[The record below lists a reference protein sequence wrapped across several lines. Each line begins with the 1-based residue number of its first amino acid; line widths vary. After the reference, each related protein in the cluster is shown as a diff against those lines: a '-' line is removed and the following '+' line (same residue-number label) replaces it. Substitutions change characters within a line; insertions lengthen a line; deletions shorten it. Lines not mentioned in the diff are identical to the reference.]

1 VTLFTVTAPKNL
13 KLTHSAVI
21 EASAG
26 TGKSYTIRQLVL
38 RALEERGIAISD
50 ILVVTFTRAT
60 AAEMQQT
67 LRNALRE
74 RIGALEKESE
84 SHDRTVR
91 LTRLRK
97 AMAEYDNAQVLT
109 IHSFANAVLDQ
120 FAFEA
125 GRPWQAQASE
135 ELAQRILDETM
146 SEWLHVNARMLY
158 EGVAGRRVCDA
169 IDAVFGKL
177 DAFVALARELARKD
191 IYPGS
196 DRFEATTFSPN
207 AGEIVASWDETIRS
221 VCEKL
226 RNEYSDGDAFK
237 QTVLDAVG
245 ARRLTGPKQTTLRE
259 AFDTLSRLHIGETP
273 VDDLL
278 SLLASMASVLPQKGI
293 SAWLENDPDELSEP
307 LKAFIWIESIP
318 KQVAFAALYKLVR
331 DTASMLRKRLSEQGI
346 LTFDAMIAD
355 LRKAVEVDKQESA
368 ERRALAER
376 LRDALRKRFPIVLFD
391 EAQDTDPDQWR
402 IFRSLFVHQDSEPDT
417 TMAAGNVLYL
427 VGDPKQSIY
436 RFRGSDLDSYLSAR
450 GEILGNAGGQLCTL
464 GINYRS
470 TPQMVEAIDGLLLRH
485 PAPLFGSAVPTTE
498 VDVPTTAGITYQ
510 GVQPNPDGGKPYLID
525 SDGLKLPPVAL
536 CYLPSDMQKVGV
548 ARRAYVTWLADH
560 ILDLLTGDVRFVTP
574 AKPETD
580 RVQEPRRVLPNDIAI
595 LCRTGREAMA
605 CIRELRKRHVP
616 VVYERSENVG
626 ISATAQEFL
635 SILSALAAPQDI
647 RVVRA
652 AIFTWWSGVSESD
665 QKDLSEQQ
673 TTEWQGRFQS
683 WAGMLADGRV
693 AAAIREIIEP
703 EAGFWGLDGV
713 ARAPF
718 DHLRRAAD
726 LVHLG
731 QWLEKTMAT
740 EALTVDA
747 LPGRLKAV
755 IDARESVPQLAEG
768 NDDAVHVLTLHS
780 SKGLEFPI
788 VFMGGGVT
796 SAITGTPP
804 EYGIVAADS
813 GDRTRKL
820 VHFRRWDKFAFK
832 RVTDDAA
839 DEDKRLL
846 YVALTR
852 AVSYCVVP
860 VGQCPRLGHQP
871 GWTTALTPVL
881 GDVTLDGL
889 RELASTNLS
898 TSGELLYK
906 VHPSQGLAAPMLAQY
921 QQSAQTAP
929 PERPLPETHTLFPQ
943 RQFTSFTKLTKN
955 HAPILDAVPNPAE
968 DEADDVQSAG
978 PEISMAGG
986 PSHSG
991 NSTSHLTVAGK
1002 RLGNIVHAVF
1012 EDVLKAQAMPSQ
1024 VYPVSNEQLEE
1035 FAKKRLRADGLKY
1048 NEVQDPNVD
1057 AIVNMV
1063 MGAMN
1068 SLLPCGTRLMDIRTA
1083 FAEVPFL
1090 SHRDTT
1096 FDVSAALA
1104 AGRTDVLP
1112 RGFLTGN
1119 IDAIFET
1126 PAGIWIVD
1134 WKTNHLAAY
1143 DEEHIEE
1150 AMHHHRYGLQGY
1162 LYKQAI
1168 EAAKLGPVA
1177 GVRYIFVRAF
1187 EHGTAVDG
1195 KGWVDF
1201 HVTNA

>member
-1 VTLFTVTAPKNL
+1 MLEIAPDGL
-13 KLTHSAVI
+13 QLTHSAVI

-67 LRNALRE
+67 LRDALRKRIADLAKTAETDE
-74 RIGALEKESE
+74 RTI
-84 SHDRTVR
+84 R

-97 AMAEYDNAQVLT
+97 ALAEYDNAQVLT

-135 ELAQRILDETM
+135 ELAQRILDETL
-146 SEWLHVNARMLY
+146 SEWLHINAKMLY
-158 EGVAGRRVCDA
+158 SGVAGERVSDA
-169 IDAVFGKL
+169 IDAVFSKL
-177 DAFVALARELARKD
+177 DTFVELARDLARKD

-196 DRFEATTFSPN
+196 DRFEAITFSPD
-207 AGEIVASWDETIRS
+207 AGEIVASFDVTVRM
-221 VCEKL
+221 VCKKL
-226 RNEYSDGDAFK
+226 LHEYSDGADLK

-245 ARRLTGPKQTTLRE
+245 SRRLNKADQSTLIE
-259 AFDTLSRLHIGETP
+259 AFDTLSRLNISETP
-273 VDDLL
+273 LENL
-278 SLLASMASVLPQKGI
+278 KSLLTSICSVLPKKGI
-293 SAWLENDPDELSEP
+293 SAWLESDPDSLSEA

-331 DTASMLRKRLSEQGI
+331 DTAAMLRKRLSEQGI

-355 LRKAVEVDKQESA
+355 LRKSVEVDKQESP

-402 IFRSLFVHQDSEPDT
+402 IFRSLFVSDVSVSRSTAD
-417 TMAAGNVLYL
+417 AGNVIYL

-464 GINYRS
+464 GVNYRS
-470 TPQMVEAIDGLLLRH
+470 TPEMVEAIDGLLLRRA
-485 PAPLFGSAVPTTE
+485 APLFGNADPTT
-498 VDVPTTAGITYQ
+498 DGDNPSTTGITYA
-510 GVQPNPDGGKPYLID
+510 GVKPNADGGKRHLVNAQ
-525 SDGLKLPPVAL
+525 GNKVPPVVFCHL
-536 CYLPSDMQKVGV
+536 DDSLQKVGL

-560 ILDLLTGDVRFVTP
+560 ILGLLTGGFRLEKPDKP
-574 AKPETD
+574 GLDASEKAKP
-580 RVQEPRRVLPNDIAI
+580 VLPNDIAI

-605 CIRELRKRHVP
+605 CIRELRKRHIP

-626 ISATAQEFL
+626 ISPTAQEFL
-635 SILSALAAPQDI
+635 SILSALAAPNDI

-665 QKDLSEQQ
+665 QKNLTEQQ
-673 TTEWQGRFQS
+673 TSEWQSRFQS
-683 WAGMLADGRV
+683 WAGMLSDGRV
-693 AAAIREIIEP
+693 AAAIRDIIEP

-713 ARAPF
+713 SRAPF

-726 LVHLG
+726 LVHLA

-747 LPGRLKAV
+747 LPGRLKSV
-755 IDARESVPQLAEG
+755 IDARESVAQLAEG

-788 VFMGGGVT
+788 VIMGGGVT
-796 SAITGTPP
+796 STNTGTPP
-804 EYGIVAADS
+804 EYGIVAANNS
-813 GDRTRKL
+813 TRTHKTVL
-820 VHFRRWDKFAFK
+820 FRRWDKDAFK
-832 RVTDDAA
+832 RVTDESTA
-839 DEDKRLL
+839 EDRRLL

-860 VGQCPRLGHQP
+860 AGQCPRQGQQP
-871 GWTTALTPVL
+871 GWTTALTSVL

-889 RELASTNLS
+889 RELTSTNFS
-898 TSGELLYK
+898 TTGEQLYA
-906 VHPSQGLAAPMLAQY
+906 VHPSNGSIEETLPEY
-921 QQSAQTAP
+921 QQSLQAVP
-929 PERPLPETHTLFPQ
+929 PERPLPETHSLYPH

-968 DEADDVQSAG
+968 DEADDVQAPDAATLSYGSAKA
-978 PEISMAGG
+978 AGKS
-986 PSHSG
+986 PSR
-991 NSTSHLTVAGK
+991 LTVAGK

-1012 EDVLKAQAMPSQ
+1012 EDALKAQIVATVTRDQ
-1024 VYPVSNEQLEE
+1024 IVE
-1035 FAKKRLRADGLKY
+1035 FTLRRLRADGIKAKDTS
-1048 NEVQDPNVD
+1048 DPNVD
-1057 AIVNMV
+1057 SIVNMV
-1063 MGAMN
+1063 EGALN
-1068 SLLPCGTRLMDIRTA
+1068 TALPCGIRLLDIRNA
-1083 FAEVPFL
+1083 FPEVPFL
-1090 SHRDTT
+1090 SHREQADQVT
-1096 FDVSAALA
+1096 AQLA
-1104 AGRTDVLP
+1104 AERSDTLP

-1126 PAGIWIVD
+1126 DAGIWIVD
-1134 WKTNHLAAY
+1134 WKTNHLGGY
-1143 DEEHIEE
+1143 DDAQIED

-1162 LYKQAI
+1162 LYKQAV
-1168 EAAKLGPVA
+1168 EAAGLGRVA

-1187 EHGTAVDG
+1187 ENGLATDG

-1201 HVTNA
+1201 HVATA

>member
-1 VTLFTVTAPKNL
+1 MLEISPEGL
-13 KLTHSAVI
+13 QLTHSAVI

-67 LRNALRE
+67 LRNALRQ
-74 RIGALEKESE
+74 RIAVLEEGQGSA
-84 SHDRTVR
+84 DMTLR

-135 ELAQRILDETM
+135 ELAQRILDETL
-146 SEWLHVNARMLY
+146 SEWLHVNAGMLY
-158 EGVAGRRVCDA
+158 SGIAGGRISDA
-169 IDAVFGKL
+169 IDAQFGKL
-177 DAFVALARELARKD
+177 DTFVELARDLARKD
-191 IYPGS
+191 IYPRS
-196 DRFEATTFSPN
+196 DRFEAIAFSPEWLEEQPDFTVSLVALIDSLIAEAPNGMAFGELISASGLPNGSFNKTKRPLVEAKYDALVQARRQN
-207 AGEIVASWDETIRS
+207 ALSDMHSLAVDLTNLASNNDPKCWRDNKS
-221 VCEKL
+221 VH
-226 RNEYSDGDAFK
+226 
-237 QTVLDAVG
+237 TPWVLDQLVDIA
-245 ARRLTGPKQTTLRE
+245 ALPK
-259 AFDTLSRLHIGETP
+259 
-273 VDDLL
+273 V
-278 SLLASMASVLPQKGI
+278 
-293 SAWLENDPDELSEP
+293 
-307 LKAFIWIESIP
+307 
-318 KQVAFAALYKLVR
+318 VAFPVLYSCVS
-331 DTASMLRKRLSEQGI
+331 DTALMLRKRLGEQGI

-402 IFRSLFVHQDSEPDT
+402 IFRSLFVSDISVSGAATDT
-417 TMAAGNVLYL
+417 GNVIYL

-450 GEILGNAGGQLCTL
+450 REILGNVGGQLCTL

-470 TPQMVEAIDGLLLRH
+470 TPQMVEAIDGLLLR
-485 PAPLFGSAVPTTE
+485 SAVPLFHNPAQTTE
-498 VDVPTTAGITYQ
+498 GDVPEITGITYQ
-510 GVQPNPDGGKPYLID
+510 GVKPNERGGKPYLID
-525 SDGLKLPPVAL
+525 SNGNKMPPVAL
-536 CYLPSDMQKVGV
+536 CHLEPDLGDRVGT
-548 ARRAYVTWLADH
+548 ARRAYVSWLADH
-560 ILDLLTGDVRFVTP
+560 ILTLLTHDIRFVIP
-574 AKPETD
+574 AKPD
-580 RVQEPRRVLPNDIAI
+580 IDEPQRERCVLPNDIAI

-647 RVVRA
+647 RVIRS
-652 AIFTWWSGVSESD
+652 AIFTWWSGISD
-665 QKDLSEQQ
+665 IDQRNLTEQQ
-673 TTEWQGRFQS
+673 TTEWQRRFQG
-683 WAGMLADGRV
+683 WAEMLAGGNV
-693 AAAIREIIEP
+693 AGAIREIIEP
-703 EAGFWGLDGV
+703 ENGFWGLDGV

-731 QWLEKTMAT
+731 QWLEKTMAA

-788 VFMGGGVT
+788 VFMGGGVL
-796 SAITGTPP
+796 SSRASKSP

-813 GDRTRKL
+813 GARTHKQVL
-820 VHFRRWDKFAFK
+820 FNRWDKDAFK
-832 RVTDDAA
+832 RVLEEAA
-839 DEDKRLL
+839 EEDKRLL

-852 AVSYCVVP
+852 AVSYCALP
-860 VGQCPRLGHQP
+860 IGQALASGTSKPK
-871 GWTTALTPVL
+871 WMTALGSVL
-881 GDVTLDGL
+881 GDITPETRTKLETAVSS
-889 RELASTNLS
+889 ST
-898 TSGELLYK
+898 GDPLYK
-906 VHPSQGLAAPMLAQY
+906 VHPSHAYTTASLENFLAVA
-921 QQSAQTAP
+921 SEAP
-929 PERPLPETHTLFPQ
+929 PERQLPTTTKLSAQ

-968 DEADDVQSAG
+968 DEAEDVQTAG
-978 PEISMAGG
+978 PEISMTGG
-986 PSHSG
+986 TGHSG
-991 NSTSHLTVAGK
+991 KSFSHLTVAGK

-1012 EDVLKAQAMPSQ
+1012 EDVLKAQNAASQ
-1024 VYPVSNEQLEE
+1024 GVPVGNDQIQE
-1035 FAKKRLRADGLKY
+1035 FTQRRLRADGLKY
-1048 NEVQDPNVD
+1048 NAVHDPNVD

-1063 MGAMN
+1063 TGAM
-1068 SLLPCGTRLMDIRTA
+1068 SSMLPCGTSLMNIQNA

-1090 SHRDTT
+1090 SHRDTAD
-1096 FDVSAALA
+1096 DVTAALA

-1126 PAGIWIVD
+1126 PTGIWIVD

-1143 DEEHIEE
+1143 DAQHIEE

-1168 EAAKLGPVA
+1168 ESAKLGHVA

-1187 EHGTAVDG
+1187 EHGPAVDG

-1201 HVTNA
+1201 HVSNA

>member
-1 VTLFTVTAPKNL
+1 MLEITPDCLQ
-13 KLTHSAVI
+13 LTQSAVI

-67 LRNALRE
+67 LRDALRTRITDLAKTPETDE
-74 RIGALEKESE
+74 RNL
-84 SHDRTVR
+84 R
-91 LTRLRK
+91 LVRLRK
-97 AMAEYDNAQVLT
+97 ALAEYDNAQVLT

-135 ELAQRILDETM
+135 ELAQRILDETL
-146 SEWLHVNARMLY
+146 SEWLHINAQMLY
-158 EGVAGRRVCDA
+158 AGVAGERVSDA
-169 IDAVFGKL
+169 IDVVFTKL
-177 DAFVALARELARKD
+177 DTFVELARDLARKD

-196 DRFEATTFSPN
+196 DRFEAISFSPEYRPLLRDHS
-207 AGEIVASWDETIRS
+207 AQLLSIVDGLLARATTGEEFGSLLFESGLPRGSCDKNKLPIVIVTYDQLVA
-221 VCEKL
+221 
-226 RNEYSDGDAFK
+226 
-237 QTVLDAVG
+237 
-245 ARRLTGPKQTTLRE
+245 ARISQNMRALHECALRLTK
-259 AFDTLSRLHIGETP
+259 
-273 VDDLL
+273 
-278 SLLASMASVLPQKGI
+278 LASEG
-293 SAWLENDPDELSEP
+293 DPKVWRDNKKVHSTWVFDQLV
-307 LKAFIWIESIP
+307 AIADIP

-331 DTASMLRKRLSEQGI
+331 DTAAMLRKRLSEQGI

-355 LRKAVEVDKQESA
+355 LRKSVEVDKQESA

-402 IFRSLFVHQDSEPDT
+402 IFRSLFVSDVSTPGT
-417 TMAAGNVLYL
+417 TSDAGNVLYL

-470 TPQMVEAIDGLLLRH
+470 TPEMVEAIDGLLLRRA
-485 PAPLFGSAVPTTE
+485 APLFGNADHTT
-498 VDVPTTAGITYQ
+498 VGDRPSTAGITYA
-510 GVQPNPDGGKPYLID
+510 GVKPNPDGSKRHLVDAQGNKV
-525 SDGLKLPPVAL
+525 PPVAFCHL
-536 CYLPSDMQKVGV
+536 DDSMQKVGL
-548 ARRAYVTWLADH
+548 ARRAYVSWLADH
-560 ILDLLTGDVRFVTP
+560 ILGLLTGGFRLK
-574 AKPETD
+574 KPDKPGLDASEKGD
-580 RVQEPRRVLPNDIAI
+580 PVLPNDIAI

-605 CIRELRKRHVP
+605 CIRELRKRHIP

-626 ISATAQEFL
+626 ISPTAQEFL
-635 SILSALAAPQDI
+635 SILSALAAPNDI

-665 QKDLSEQQ
+665 QKNLTEQQ
-673 TTEWQGRFQS
+673 TSEWQSRFQT
-683 WAGMLADGRV
+683 WAGMLSDGRV
-693 AAAIREIIEP
+693 ATAIRDIVEP
-703 EAGFWGLDGV
+703 DAGFWGLDGV
-713 ARAPF
+713 SRAPF

-726 LVHLG
+726 LVHLA

-747 LPGRLKAV
+747 LPGRLKSV
-755 IDARESVPQLAEG
+755 IDARESVAQLAEG

-796 SAITGTPP
+796 STVAGTQP
-804 EYGIVAADS
+804 EYGIVAASS
-813 GDRTRKL
+813 GARTHKTVL
-820 VHFRRWDKFAFK
+820 FRRWDKDAFK
-832 RVTDDAA
+832 RVTEESSA
-839 DEDKRLL
+839 EDRRLL

-860 VGQCPRLGHQP
+860 AGQCPQRGRQP
-871 GWTTALTPVL
+871 GWTTALTSVL

-889 RELASTNLS
+889 RELASTHFA
-898 TSGELLYK
+898 TTGEALYA
-906 VHPSQGLAAPMLAQY
+906 VHPSHGLIEETLAEYHPMSQAM
-921 QQSAQTAP
+921 P
-929 PERPLPETHTLFPQ
+929 PERPLPESHTLLPN
-943 RQFTSFTKLTKN
+943 RHFTSFTKLTKN

-968 DEADDVQSAG
+968 DEAEDVQVPDASTLPHGSAKA
-978 PEISMAGG
+978 AGKS
-986 PSHSG
+986 PSR
-991 NSTSHLTVAGK
+991 LTVAGK

-1012 EDVLKAQAMPSQ
+1012 EDVLKEQKAGT
-1024 VYPVSNEQLEE
+1024 VSDDRIVE
-1035 FAKKRLRADGLKY
+1035 FTLSRLRADGIKAKDTS
-1048 NEVQDPNVD
+1048 DPNVES
-1057 AIVNMV
+1057 IVNMV
-1063 MGAMN
+1063 TGA
-1068 SLLPCGTRLMDIRTA
+1068 LKTALPCGTRLMDIRNA
-1083 FAEVPFL
+1083 FPEVPFL
-1090 SHRDTT
+1090 SHREQADQVT
-1096 FDVSAALA
+1096 AQLA
-1104 AGRTDVLP
+1104 AERSDTLP

-1126 PAGIWIVD
+1126 DGGIWIVD
-1134 WKTNHLAAY
+1134 WKTNHLGGY
-1143 DEEHIEE
+1143 DDMQIEE

-1162 LYKQAI
+1162 LYKQAV
-1168 EAAKLGPVA
+1168 EAAGLGRVA

-1187 EHGTAVDG
+1187 ENGLSTDG

-1201 HVTNA
+1201 HVATA

>member
-1 VTLFTVTAPKNL
+1 VTLFTVTAPENL

-84 SHDRTVR
+84 SPDRTVR

-146 SEWLHVNARMLY
+146 SEWLHVNAKMLY
-158 EGVAGRRVCDA
+158 EGVAGGRVSDA
-169 IDAVFGKL
+169 IDTVFGKL
-177 DAFVALARELARKD
+177 DAFVELARELARKD

-196 DRFEATTFSPN
+196 DRFEAITFSPN
-207 AGEIVASWDETIRS
+207 AGEIVASWDETIRA

-226 RNEYSDGDAFK
+226 RNEYSDGDAFT

-245 ARRLTGPKQTTLRE
+245 PRRLTGPKQGTLRE
-259 AFDTLSRLHIGETP
+259 AFDTLSHLHIGETP
-273 VDDLL
+273 IGDLKTI
-278 SLLASMASVLPQKGI
+278 LASMTSVLPQKGI
-293 SAWLENDPDELSEP
+293 SAWLEGDPVGLAEP
-307 LKAFIWIESIP
+307 LQAFVWIESIP
-318 KQVAFAALYKLVR
+318 TQVAFAALYKLVR

-402 IFRSLFVHQDSEPDT
+402 IFRSLFVHQDAEAGSGTAP
-417 TMAAGNVLYL
+417 GNVLYL

-450 GEILGNAGGQLCTL
+450 GEILGKTGGQLCTL

-470 TPQMVEAIDGLLLRH
+470 TPQMVEAIDALLLRH
-485 PAPLFGSAVPTTE
+485 PAPLFGSAVPKTE
-498 VDVPTTAGITYQ
+498 VDVPVTTGITYQ
-510 GVQPNPDGGKPYLID
+510 GVEPNAQGGKPYLVD
-525 SDGLKLPPVAL
+525 SDGVKVPPVAF
-536 CYLPSDMQKVGV
+536 CHLPATMQKVGV
-548 ARRAYVTWLADH
+548 ARRAYVTWLADY
-560 ILDLLTGDVRFVTP
+560 ILTLLTEDVRFVTP
-574 AKPETD
+574 AKPKLD
-580 RVQEPRRVLPNDIAI
+580 EPEEERCVLPNDIAI

-665 QKDLSEQQ
+665 QKNLTEQQ
-673 TTEWQGRFQS
+673 TTEWQGRFQA

-731 QWLEKTMAT
+731 QWLEKTMAA

-796 SAITGTPP
+796 STNPGTPP

-860 VGQCPRLGHQP
+860 TGQCPRVGHQP
-871 GWTTALTPVL
+871 GWTTALTSVL
-881 GDVTLDGL
+881 GDVTFDGL
-889 RELASTNLS
+889 CELASTKLS
-898 TSGELLYK
+898 TSGEQLYK
-906 VHPSQGLAAPMLAQY
+906 VHPSQGLAAPMVAQY
-921 QQSAQTAP
+921 QQSAQTPP
-929 PERPLPETHTLFPQ
+929 PERPLPVTHTLFPQ

-986 PSHSG
+986 TSHSG
-991 NSTSHLTVAGK
+991 KSTSHLTVAGK

-1012 EDVLKAQAMPSQ
+1012 EDVLKAQGAPSQ
-1024 VYPVSNEQLEE
+1024 VLPVSNEQLEE
-1035 FAKKRLRADGLKY
+1035 FTKKRLRADGLKY
-1048 NEVQDPNVD
+1048 NAEHDPNVD
-1057 AIVNMV
+1057 AIINMV
-1063 MGAMN
+1063 TGAMN
-1068 SLLPCGTRLMDIRTA
+1068 SMLPCGTRLMDIRNA

-1090 SHRDTT
+1090 SHRDSNLH
-1096 FDVSAALA
+1096 VSAELA
-1104 AGRTDVLP
+1104 AGRTDELP

-1119 IDAIFET
+1119 IDAISET

-1143 DEEHIEE
+1143 DEQHIEE

-1168 EAAKLGPVA
+1168 EAAKLGHVA

-1187 EHGTAVDG
+1187 EHGPAIDG

>member
-1 VTLFTVTAPKNL
+1 MLNTAPDSL
-13 KLTHSAVI
+13 QLTQSAVI

-38 RALEERGIAISD
+38 RALEERGVAISD

-67 LRNALRE
+67 LRNALRD
-74 RIGALEKESE
+74 RIAGLEKLPDGD
-84 SHDRTVR
+84 DRASR

-146 SEWLHVNARMLY
+146 SEWLHVNAGMLY
-158 EGVAGRRVCDA
+158 EGVTGGRIADA
-169 IDAVFGKL
+169 IDSVFGKL
-177 DAFVALARELARKD
+177 DTFVELARELARKD

-196 DRFEATTFSPN
+196 DRFEAIVFSPN
-207 AGEIVASWDETIRS
+207 AGEIAPSWDDAIRS
-221 VCEKL
+221 TCNKL
-226 RNEYSDGDAFK
+226 LNEYADGDAFK
-237 QTVLDAVG
+237 QAVLDAVG
-245 ARRLTGPKQTTLRE
+245 SGKLKPAKQLTLTTAFTTLSQLR
-259 AFDTLSRLHIGETP
+259 IGETP
-273 VDDLL
+273 VDELKSIL
-278 SLLASMASVLPQKGI
+278 TSIASVLTKDGVG
-293 SAWLENDPDELSEP
+293 AWLKDDIAGLSEP

-318 KQVAFAALYKLVR
+318 KQVAFAALYKLVN
-331 DTASMLRKRLSEQGI
+331 DTALMLRKRLAEQGI

-355 LRKAVEVDKQESA
+355 LRKAVEVEKQVA
-368 ERRALAER
+368 PERRALAER
-376 LRDALRKRFPIVLFD
+376 LRSALRKRFPIVLFD

-402 IFRSLFVHQDSEPDT
+402 IFRSLFVHQDAESSSAPSN
-417 TMAAGNVLYL
+417 GNVIYL

-450 GEILGNAGGQLCTL
+450 QEILGSVGGQLCTL
-464 GINYRS
+464 GVNYRS
-470 TPQMVEAIDGLLLRH
+470 TPQMVAAIDALLLRH
-485 PAPLFGSAVPTTE
+485 PAPLFGSADPTTE
-498 VDVPTTAGITYQ
+498 VDLPETTGITYQ
-510 GVQPNPDGGKPYLID
+510 GVKPNERGGKPYLID

-560 ILDLLTGDVRFVTP
+560 ILTLLTDDIRFVTP
-574 AKPETD
+574 AKPESD
-580 RVQEPRRVLPNDIAI
+580 EPQEERRVLPKEIAI

-626 ISATAQEFL
+626 TSATAQEFL
-635 SILSALAAPQDI
+635 SILSALASPNDI

-652 AIFTWWSGVSESD
+652 AIFSWWSGLSD
-665 QKDLSEQQ
+665 ISQRNLTEQQ
-673 TTEWQGRFQS
+673 TTEWQRRFQG
-683 WAGMLADGRV
+683 WAGMLEGGNV
-693 AAAIREIIEP
+693 AGAIREIIEP
-703 EAGFWGLDGV
+703 ENGFWGLDGV

-788 VFMGGGVT
+788 VFLGGGVT
-796 SAITGTPP
+796 SANTGTPP
-804 EYGIVAADS
+804 EYGIVAAES
-813 GDRTRKL
+813 GERTRKM

-832 RVTDDAA
+832 RVTDDAT

-852 AVSYCVVP
+852 AVSYCVLP
-860 VGQCPRLGHQP
+860 AGQCPRSGPQP

-881 GDVTLDGL
+881 GDVTLDSL
-889 RELASTNLS
+889 RELASNNVS
-898 TSGELLYK
+898 TTGEQLYA
-906 VHPSQGLAAPMLAQY
+906 VHPSSGFAATTLDTY
-921 QQSAQTAP
+921 KQSAQTAP
-929 PERPLPETHTLFPQ
+929 PERPVPDAHKLYPQ

-968 DEADDVQSAG
+968 DEADDVQTVASDVS
-978 PEISMAGG
+978 ITSGG
-986 PSHSG
+986 GHSG
-991 NSTSHLTVAGK
+991 KSVSHLTVAGK

-1012 EDVLKAQAMPSQ
+1012 EDVLKAQASTCPVTKEQ
-1024 VYPVSNEQLEE
+1024 VAE
-1035 FAKKRLRADGLKY
+1035 FTHQRLRADGIKIS
-1048 NEVQDPNVD
+1048 EGSDPNVD
-1057 AIVNMV
+1057 AICNMV
-1063 MGAMN
+1063 TGALATM
-1068 SLLPCGTRLMDIRTA
+1068 LPCGTRLIEIENA
-1083 FAEVPFL
+1083 FPEVPFL
-1090 SHRDTT
+1090 SHGE
-1096 FDVSAALA
+1096 AARNVNAELA
-1104 AGRTDVLP
+1104 AGRSDVLP

-1134 WKTNHLAAY
+1134 WKTNHLAGY
-1143 DEEHIEE
+1143 DGHHIEE

-1168 EAAKLGPVA
+1168 EAAKLGHVA

-1187 EHGTAVDG
+1187 ENGPAADG

-1201 HVTNA
+1201 HVANA

>member
-1 VTLFTVTAPKNL
+1 MLEIAPEGL
-13 KLTHSAVI
+13 QLTHSAVI

-38 RALEERGIAISD
+38 RTLEERGIAISD

-67 LRNALRE
+67 LREALRN
-74 RIGALEKESE
+74 RILDLAKTPESD
-84 SHDRTVR
+84 DRSVR
-91 LTRLRK
+91 LARLRK
-97 AMAEYDNAQVLT
+97 ALAEYDNAQVLT

-146 SEWLHVNARMLY
+146 SEWLHINAGMLY
-158 EGVAGRRVCDA
+158 RGEAGLRVSDA
-169 IDAVFGKL
+169 IDSVFGKL
-177 DAFVALARELARKD
+177 DTFVEVARDLARKD

-196 DRFEATTFSPN
+196 DRFEAIEFSPN
-207 AGEIVASWDETIRS
+207 ADEIVASWDVTVRN
-221 VCEKL
+221 VCQQL
-226 RNEYSDGDAFK
+226 IHEYSDGAEFT
-237 QTVLDAVG
+237 QTVLDAAG
-245 ARRLTGPKQTTLRE
+245 SRRLTGAKQVTLST
-259 AFDTLSRLHIGETP
+259 AFDALSQHHISESP
-273 VDDLL
+273 IEDLKQ
-278 SLLASMASVLPQKGI
+278 LLASMSSVLPQKGI
-293 SAWLENDPDELSEP
+293 SAWLESDPAGLLEP
-307 LKAFIWIESIP
+307 LKAFVWIASIP

-331 DTASMLRKRLSEQGI
+331 DTALMLRKRLSEQGI

-355 LRKAVEVDKQESA
+355 LRKAVEVDKQASL

-402 IFRSLFVHQDSEPDT
+402 IFRSLFVSDVAASRAPAD
-417 TMAAGNVLYL
+417 AGNVIYL

-470 TPQMVEAIDGLLLRH
+470 TPEMVDAIDGLLLRST
-485 PAPLFGSAVPTTE
+485 APLFRTAASTTG
-498 VDVPTTAGITYQ
+498 VDQPVTGGITYA
-510 GVQPNPDGGKPYLID
+510 GVQPNNGGGKPYLVNG
-525 SDGLKLPPVAL
+525 SGEKLPPVAL
-536 CYLPSDMQKVGV
+536 CYLAPELGERVGA

-560 ILDLLTGDVRFVTP
+560 ILALLTEDVRFVTP
-574 AKPETD
+574 AKPKVDELKKE
-580 RVQEPRRVLPNDIAI
+580 RCVLPNDIAI

-605 CIRELRKRHVP
+605 CIRELRKRHIP

-626 ISATAQEFL
+626 TSATAQEFL
-635 SILSALAAPQDI
+635 SILSALAAHQDI

-652 AIFTWWSGVSESD
+652 AIFTWWSGVSEND
-665 QKDLSEQQ
+665 QRNLTEQQ
-673 TTEWQGRFQS
+673 TTEWQRRFQS
-683 WAGMLADGRV
+683 WAGMLADGKV

-703 EAGFWGLDGV
+703 ENGFWGLDGV
-713 ARAPF
+713 SRAPY

-731 QWLEKTMAT
+731 QWLEKTMTA

-788 VFMGGGVT
+788 VFMGGGVL
-796 SAITGTPP
+796 SSKPGKSP
-804 EYGIVAADS
+804 EYGIVAADA
-813 GDRTRKL
+813 GARTRKKVL
-820 VHFRRWDKFAFK
+820 FNRWDKDAFK
-832 RVTDDAA
+832 RVLDEAA

-852 AVSYCVVP
+852 AISYCALP
-860 VGQCPRLGHQP
+860 VGQAAP
-871 GWTTALTPVL
+871 GKGKPSWVTAVSSVL
-881 GDVTLDGL
+881 GEVTLDGL
-889 RELASTNLS
+889 NELTTTSLS
-898 TSGELLYK
+898 NTGQPLYK
-906 VHPSQGLAAPMLAQY
+906 AHPSYTYVTAMLANY
-921 QQSAQTAP
+921 QPEASDAP
-929 PERPLPETHTLFPQ
+929 PVRPLPHTFKLLPQ

-955 HAPILDAVPNPAE
+955 HAPIMDSVPNPAE
-968 DEADDVQSAG
+968 DEADDVQLLELEASTTGRAVHSAK
-978 PEISMAGG
+978 SF
-986 PSHSG
+986 SRLS
-991 NSTSHLTVAGK
+991 VAGK

-1012 EDVLKAQAMPSQ
+1012 EDVLKAQSSTI
-1024 VYPVSNEQLEE
+1024 PVTTEHVLD
-1035 FAKKRLRADGLKY
+1035 FTHRRLRADGIKITDTA
-1048 NEVQDPNVD
+1048 DPNVD
-1057 AIVNMV
+1057 SIVNMV
-1063 MGAMN
+1063 TGALATTL
-1068 SLLPCGTRLMDIRTA
+1068 SCGTRLMDIRNA
-1083 FAEVPFL
+1083 FPEVPFL
-1090 SHRDTT
+1090 SHREQADQVT
-1096 FDVSAALA
+1096 AQLA
-1104 AGRTDVLP
+1104 AERSDTLP

-1126 PAGIWIVD
+1126 DAGIWIVD

-1143 DEEHIEE
+1143 DEKHIEE

-1168 EAAKLGPVA
+1168 EEANLGLVA

-1187 EHGTAVDG
+1187 ENGASVDG

>member
-1 VTLFTVTAPKNL
+1 
-13 KLTHSAVI
+13 
-21 EASAG
+21 
-26 TGKSYTIRQLVL
+26 
-38 RALEERGIAISD
+38 
-50 ILVVTFTRAT
+50 
-60 AAEMQQT
+60 
-67 LRNALRE
+67 
-74 RIGALEKESE
+74 
-84 SHDRTVR
+84 
-91 LTRLRK
+91 
-97 AMAEYDNAQVLT
+97 
-109 IHSFANAVLDQ
+109 
-120 FAFEA
+120 
-125 GRPWQAQASE
+125 
-135 ELAQRILDETM
+135 M
-146 SEWLHVNARMLY
+146 SEWLHVNAGMLY
-158 EGVAGRRVCDA
+158 NGIPGGRIADA
-169 IDAVFGKL
+169 IDATFGKL
-177 DAFVALARELARKD
+177 DTFVELARELARKD

-196 DRFEATTFSPN
+196 DRFESIAFSPN
-207 AGEIVASWDETIRS
+207 AGEIAPSWDDAIRS
-221 VCEKL
+221 TCNKL
-226 RNEYSDGDAFK
+226 LSEYADGDDFK

-245 ARRLTGPKQTTLRE
+245 SGKLKPAKQLTLTTAFTTLSQLR
-259 AFDTLSRLHIGETP
+259 IGETP
-273 VDDLL
+273 VDELKSIL
-278 SLLASMASVLPQKGI
+278 TSIASVLTKDGVA
-293 SAWLENDPDELSEP
+293 AWLKDDIAGLSEP
-307 LKAFIWIESIP
+307 LKAFVWIESIP
-318 KQVAFAALYKLVR
+318 KQVAFAALYKLVQ
-331 DTASMLRKRLSEQGI
+331 DTALMLRKRLTEQGI

-355 LRKAVEVDKQESA
+355 LRKAVEVEKQQSP

-376 LRDALRKRFPIVLFD
+376 LRSALRKRFPIVLFD

-402 IFRSLFVHQDSEPDT
+402 IFRSLFVHQDAEPSSTPAD
-417 TMAAGNVLYL
+417 GNVIYL

-450 GEILGNAGGQLCTL
+450 REILGNAGGQLCTL
-464 GINYRS
+464 GVNYRS
-470 TPQMVEAIDGLLLRH
+470 TPQMVAAIDGLLLRH
-485 PAPLFGSAVPTTE
+485 PAPLFGSASPTTE
-498 VDVPTTAGITYQ
+498 VDLPETTGITYQ
-510 GVQPNPDGGKPYLID
+510 GVKPNERGGKPYLID
-525 SDGLKLPPVAL
+525 SDGVKLPPVAL

-560 ILDLLTGDVRFVTP
+560 ILTLLTGDIRFVTP
-574 AKPETD
+574 AKPESD
-580 RVQEPRRVLPNDIAI
+580 EPQEERCVLPKEIAI

-626 ISATAQEFL
+626 TSATAQEFL
-635 SILSALAAPQDI
+635 SILSALASPNDI
-647 RVVRA
+647 RIVRA
-652 AIFTWWSGVSESD
+652 AIFTWWSGLSDVS
-665 QKDLSEQQ
+665 QRNLTEQQ
-673 TTEWQGRFQS
+673 TTEWQRRFQG
-683 WAGMLADGRV
+683 WAGMLEGGNV
-693 AAAIREIIEP
+693 AGAIREIIEP
-703 EAGFWGLDGV
+703 EHGFWGLDGV

-740 EALTVDA
+740 EALTVEA

-796 SAITGTPP
+796 SSNTGTPP

-813 GDRTRKL
+813 GELTRKV

-852 AVSYCVVP
+852 AVSYCVLP
-860 VGQCPRLGHQP
+860 AGQCPRSGQQP

-881 GDVTLDGL
+881 GDVTLDSL
-889 RELASTNLS
+889 SELESNNVSTTGEQLYAVHQS
-898 TSGELLYK
+898 SGFAATTLDAYK
-906 VHPSQGLAAPMLAQY
+906 
-921 QQSAQTAP
+921 QSAQTAP
-929 PERPLPETHTLFPQ
+929 PERPVPDAHKLYPQ

-968 DEADDVQSAG
+968 DEADDVQTAASDVSTISAG
-978 PEISMAGG
+978 GY
-986 PSHSG
+986 SG
-991 NSTSHLTVAGK
+991 KSVSRLTVAGK

-1012 EDVLKAQAMPSQ
+1012 EDVLKAQASTC
-1024 VYPVSNEQLEE
+1024 PVTSERVAE
-1035 FAKKRLRADGLKY
+1035 FTHQRLRADGIKIS
-1048 NEVQDPNVD
+1048 EESDPNVD
-1057 AIVNMV
+1057 AICNMV
-1063 MGAMN
+1063 NGA
-1068 SLLPCGTRLMDIRTA
+1068 LGTTLPCGTRLMDIQNA
-1083 FAEVPFL
+1083 FPEVPFL
-1090 SHRDTT
+1090 SHGEAERD
-1096 FDVSAALA
+1096 VRAELA
-1104 AGRTDVLP
+1104 AERTDLLP

-1126 PAGIWIVD
+1126 PTGIWIVD

-1143 DEEHIEE
+1143 DDDHIKE

-1168 EAAKLGPVA
+1168 EAAKLGHVA

-1187 EHGTAVDG
+1187 ENGPAADG

-1201 HVTNA
+1201 HVANA

>member
-1 VTLFTVTAPKNL
+1 MLEIAPDGL
-13 KLTHSAVI
+13 QLTQSAVI

-67 LRNALRE
+67 LRGALRK
-74 RIGALEKESE
+74 RISDLELSPETD
-84 SHDRTVR
+84 DRNVR
-91 LTRLRK
+91 LVRLRK
-97 AMAEYDNAQVLT
+97 ALAEYDNAQVLT

-135 ELAQRILDETM
+135 ELAQRILDETL
-146 SEWLHVNARMLY
+146 SEWLHVNAQMLY
-158 EGVAGRRVCDA
+158 AGDAGERVSDA
-169 IDAVFGKL
+169 IDTVFGKL
-177 DAFVALARELARKD
+177 DTFVELARDLARKD

-196 DRFEATTFSPN
+196 DRFEAITFSPD
-207 AGEIVASWDETIRS
+207 AGEIVASFDVTVRT
-221 VCEKL
+221 VCKKL

-237 QTVLDAVG
+237 QVVLEAVG
-245 ARRLTGPKQTTLRE
+245 SGKLKPAKQVTLTK
-259 AFDTLSRLHIGETP
+259 AFDTLSRLNINEEP
-273 VDDLL
+273 RENLNA
-278 SLLASMASVLPQKGI
+278 LLASMTSVLTKEG
-293 SAWLENDPDELSEP
+293 SHGWLKSDPEGLSEA
-307 LKAFIWIESIP
+307 LKAFVWIESIP

-331 DTASMLRKRLSEQGI
+331 DTAAMLRKRLSEQGI

-355 LRKAVEVDKQESA
+355 LRKSVEVDKQESA

-402 IFRSLFVHQDSEPDT
+402 IFRSLFVSDVSTPGT
-417 TMAAGNVLYL
+417 TSDAGNVLYL

-470 TPQMVEAIDGLLLRH
+470 TPEMVEAIDGLLLRRA
-485 PAPLFGSAVPTTE
+485 APLFGNADPTT
-498 VDVPTTAGITYQ
+498 DGDKPSTAGITYA
-510 GVQPNPDGGKPYLID
+510 GVKPNADGGKRHLVNAQ
-525 SDGLKLPPVAL
+525 GNKVPPVVFCHL
-536 CYLPSDMQKVGV
+536 DDSLQKVGL

-560 ILDLLTGDVRFVTP
+560 ILSLLTGGFRLEKPDKPGLDASER
-574 AKPETD
+574 AKP
-580 RVQEPRRVLPNDIAI
+580 VLPNDIAI

-605 CIRELRKRHVP
+605 CIRELRKRHIP

-626 ISATAQEFL
+626 ISPTAQEFL
-635 SILSALAAPQDI
+635 SILSALAAPNDI

-665 QKDLSEQQ
+665 QKNLTEQQ
-673 TTEWQGRFQS
+673 TSEWQSRFQS
-683 WAGMLADGRV
+683 WAGMLSDGRV
-693 AAAIREIIEP
+693 AAAIRDIIEP

-713 ARAPF
+713 SRAPF

-726 LVHLG
+726 LVHLA

-747 LPGRLKAV
+747 LPGRLKSV
-755 IDARESVPQLAEG
+755 IDARESVAQLAEG

-796 SAITGTPP
+796 STVAGTQP
-804 EYGIVAADS
+804 EYGIVAASS
-813 GDRTRKL
+813 GARTHKTVL
-820 VHFRRWDKFAFK
+820 FRRWDKDAFK
-832 RVTDDAA
+832 RVTEESSA
-839 DEDKRLL
+839 EDRRLL

-860 VGQCPRLGHQP
+860 AGQCPQRGRQP
-871 GWTTALTPVL
+871 GWTTALTSVL

-889 RELASTNLS
+889 RELASTHFA
-898 TSGELLYK
+898 TTGEALYA
-906 VHPSQGLAAPMLAQY
+906 VHQSHGLIEETLAEYHPMSQAM
-921 QQSAQTAP
+921 P
-929 PERPLPETHTLFPQ
+929 PERPLPESHTLLPN
-943 RQFTSFTKLTKN
+943 RHFTSFTKLTKN

-968 DEADDVQSAG
+968 DEAEDVQVPDASTLPHGSAKA
-978 PEISMAGG
+978 AGKS
-986 PSHSG
+986 PSR
-991 NSTSHLTVAGK
+991 LTVAGK

-1012 EDVLKAQAMPSQ
+1012 EDVLKEQKAGT
-1024 VYPVSNEQLEE
+1024 VSDDRIVE
-1035 FAKKRLRADGLKY
+1035 FTLSRLRADGIKAKDTS
-1048 NEVQDPNVD
+1048 DPNVES
-1057 AIVNMV
+1057 IVNMV
-1063 MGAMN
+1063 TGA
-1068 SLLPCGTRLMDIRTA
+1068 LKTALPCGTRLMDIRNA
-1083 FAEVPFL
+1083 FPEVPFL
-1090 SHRDTT
+1090 SHREQADQVT
-1096 FDVSAALA
+1096 AQLA
-1104 AGRTDVLP
+1104 AERSDTLP

-1126 PAGIWIVD
+1126 DGGIWIVD
-1134 WKTNHLAAY
+1134 WKTNHLGGY
-1143 DEEHIEE
+1143 DDMQIEE
-1150 AMHHHRYGLQGY
+1150 AMHHHRYGLQGH
-1162 LYKQAI
+1162 LYKQAV
-1168 EAAKLGPVA
+1168 EAAGLGSVA

-1187 EHGTAVDG
+1187 ENGLSTDG

-1201 HVTNA
+1201 HVATA